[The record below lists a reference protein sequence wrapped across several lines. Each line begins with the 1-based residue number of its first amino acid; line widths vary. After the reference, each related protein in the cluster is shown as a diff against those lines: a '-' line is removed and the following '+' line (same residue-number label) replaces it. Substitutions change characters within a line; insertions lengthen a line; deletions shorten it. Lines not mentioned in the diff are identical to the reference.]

1 MSIGQQNIGFDP
13 KDPLIKGKTNVF
25 RVDIPNLTVAEVAS
39 AEWVLLALSPVET
52 ETPEVL
58 RTKTTSSGIVL
69 NDGPDGELQATITTD
84 PSDTDSIEGTDLYFR
99 LDYVATTG
107 GEHESVRGRIRLTP
121 RA

>member
-13 KDPLIKGKTNVF
+13 KDPLIKGKTNIF
-25 RVDIPNLTVAEVAS
+25 RVDIPNLTAAEVAS

-52 ETPEVL
+52 DSPEVL
-58 RTKTTSSGIVL
+58 ATKDTASGIVL
-69 NDGPDGELQATITTD
+69 NDDGTDLEATITTD
-84 PSDTDSIEGTDLYFR
+84 PADTALIEGTDFYFR
-99 LDYVATTG
+99 FDYVANSG

>member
-1 MSIGQQNIGFDP
+1 MSIAQQNIGFDP

-52 ETPEVL
+52 DSPEVL
-58 RTKTTSSGIVL
+58 RTKTTASGIVL
-69 NDGPDGELQATITTD
+69 NDDGTDLQATITTN
-84 PSDTDSIEGTDLYFR
+84 PADTASIEGTDLYYR

-107 GEHESVRGRIRLTP
+107 GEHECVRGRIRLTP